1 LREFS
6 QMFEQMEIPLT
17 SDAMKEL
24 FYAINRHA
32 SAEITYNQLLNYLR
46 EAKSEDEKIRR
57 MKSIQ
62 ERTKM
67 LAESSNK

>member
-1 LREFS
+1 MIDKNEDNTISLREFS

-32 SAEITYNQLLNYLR
+32 SAEITYN
-46 EAKSEDEKIRR
+46 
-57 MKSIQ
+57 
-62 ERTKM
+62 
-67 LAESSNK
+67 